1 VTTTEPQETE
11 VLPPNLAQQLGQIL
25 SQARADQGLSMNAMA
40 RQLGVAVPT
49 LHQYEH
55 GRGNPT
61 LTKVQDLAAQ
71 YGVQLEIRL
80 VPVKKG
86 AKKK

>member
-1 VTTTEPQETE
+1 MTTPEPQDE
-11 VLPPNLAQQLGQIL
+11 VLPLNLAQQLGRIL
-25 SQARADQGLSMNAMA
+25 SQARTDKGLSMNAMA

-61 LTKVQDLAAQ
+61 LTKVQDLAEQ

-80 VPVKKG
+80 VPAKRAARKK
-86 AKKK
+86 

>member
-1 VTTTEPQETE
+1 VTTEPQEAD

-40 RQLGVAVPT
+40 RKLGVAVPT

-55 GRGNPT
+55 GRGTPT
-61 LTKVQDLAAQ
+61 LSKVQDLAGQ

-80 VPVKKG
+80 MPAKKA